1 MKTFNIELNE
11 TLDLSKYDVNLNDNT
26 NLLLTNNILKAN
38 KIGTY
43 KILLDNKECII
54 NVFNDNELSSTFEI
68 NYERFSN
75 KSLLILGDSVSAKE
89 TIGLENKTYS
99 KLMEENLN
107 LKHLHNAAIG
117 GTTLTYMYE
126 GSNID
131 KEYHNNERAIDCC
144 RVVKR
149 LEDEDK
155 LKDFDYVIIAYGHN
169 DQHFKDEI
177 EEENKKVLSL
187 DDVHSFNNSFRY
199 VVNTLRKHNPF
210 IKILVLNCTYSTYD
224 INGNSPY
231 GNKYGY
237 HDYRKANKEMA
248 KELNLKHL
256 DPWDYMKEYFDFNT
270 KWIYYQD
277 CVHISPIGHQ
287 KLYEFIINKPL

>member
-1 MKTFNIELNE
+1 MYVTSSDDLWKLNIFPSWNELPI
-11 TLDLSKYDVNLNDNT
+11 NT
-26 NLLLTNNILKAN
+26 NLLLSNNILKAN
-38 KIGTY
+38 KTGTY

-187 DDVHSFNNSFRY
+187 DDVHSFNNISET
-199 VVNTLRKHNPF
+199 V
-210 IKILVLNCTYSTYD
+210 IKWMN
-224 INGNSPY
+224 
-231 GNKYGY
+231 
-237 HDYRKANKEMA
+237 
-248 KELNLKHL
+248 
-256 DPWDYMKEYFDFNT
+256 
-270 KWIYYQD
+270 
-277 CVHISPIGHQ
+277 
-287 KLYEFIINKPL
+287 II